1 MIDVGDL
8 LFRYFEKILV
18 ALFGIALLASIV
30 MYGPWA
36 YGTGYQASL
45 AEIAETLESRP
56 RVTVEEV
63 PAVPAYSRY
72 FETAGLVTPQESL
85 PQPYFWEIVAMPEG
99 TQVLPPSDV
108 ALFPDRGF
116 IELGWEYN
124 PNQPPTRGVLE
135 FLGVEIARAKIAGGE
150 TDEFVTL
157 TRSDGRDYYTPRQ
170 LHQNNQQHAPMVTK
184 QRRAERRQREAVT
197 SGLTVGDLLNAV
209 HDGKLQIGDVQR
221 MVRQGVT
228 SGEFTAE
235 DYYRLQNFL
244 QMFRVTA
251 FEIARDIRMS
261 ENRQPTDGEVLRI
274 ALEEASYPGGG
285 KYGQITDQPAPE
297 RTEDQ
302 SGKRVIRWGD
312 IATFYD
318 SSVSPDEKYAYR
330 MRFWARD
337 IAKGD
342 EKIRQSDWVEAAE
355 PVAPK
360 PDTEFFLAGG
370 SVLSGK
376 PWINVRKWLPARD
389 RWASQDYQVAVG
401 EEIGRPEMRPKID
414 AAGQQVRDERGN
426 PVTEVIDFSTQCVLL
441 DFRSAPRVVTAG
453 KSARAGAGFDVDN
466 GSTARYPML
475 TQTEILYSNRRG
487 ELRRK
492 WQAPASA
499 R

>member
-1 MIDVGDL
+1 MIDAGEL
-8 LFRYFEKILV
+8 LFRYFEKILA
-18 ALFGIALLASIV
+18 ALFGMALLASIV

-36 YGTGYQASL
+36 YSTGYEAAL
-45 AEIAETLESRP
+45 AEIAKTLESRP
-56 RVTVEEV
+56 RVTIDEI
-63 PAVPAYSRY
+63 PAVPDYSRY
-72 FETAGLVTPQESL
+72 FETAGLVAPQESL
-85 PQPYFWEIVAMPEG
+85 PWPYFWEIVDMPEG

-108 ALFPDRGF
+108 AVVPDRGF

-124 PNQPPTRGVLE
+124 PNQPPARGVLE
-135 FLGVEIARAKIAGGE
+135 FLGVEIARARIVDGE

-157 TRSDGRDYYTPRQ
+157 TRSDGRAYYTPRQ
-170 LHQNNQQHAPMVTK
+170 LYENNRKHAPMVTQ
-184 QRRAERRQREAVT
+184 QRRAEQRQREAVT
-197 SGLTVGDLLNAV
+197 SGLTVADLWNAV

-221 MVRQGVT
+221 IVREGVT
-228 SGEFTAE
+228 SGQFTAE
-235 DYYRLQNFL
+235 DYYRVQNFL
-244 QMFRVTA
+244 QTFRMTA

-261 ENRQPTDGEVLRI
+261 ENRQPTQEEVLRI
-274 ALEEASYPGGG
+274 ALEEAGYRGGG
-285 KYGQITDQPAPE
+285 KYGQITDQPMSKDRGGE
-297 RTEDQ
+297 GGE
-302 SGKRVIRWGD
+302 RVIRWGE

-318 SSVSPDEKYAYR
+318 SSVSPDEKYVYR
-330 MRFWARD
+330 IRFWARD

-342 EKIRQSDWVEAAE
+342 EKVRQSDWVEAVE

-370 SVLSGK
+370 SVMSGK
-376 PWINVRKWLPARD
+376 PWINVRKWLPMRD
-389 RWASQDYQVAVG
+389 RWVSQDYQVAIG
-401 EEIGRPEMRPKID
+401 EEIGHPEMLPKLD
-414 AAGQQVRDERGN
+414 AAGRQVRDERGN

-475 TQTEILYSNRRG
+475 TQTQILYSNRRG